1 MKNPI
6 EMLKEIKNLL
16 GVELSEEVKEDPQ
29 IVLAQLKL
37 DNGTVI
43 EANDFVEG
51 NDVFILTEDER
62 VALPKGE
69 YQLEDGRTLEII
81 DDGVINS
88 VEVKAEEEPE
98 EKLTTDGYIY
108 MQGLSMLLEK
118 SEAEGFRKKAGK
130 QKAATIDAEELFE
143 KIKLDIANYI
153 KEVVDLKKE
162 GINQL
167 FKYLK
172 SKGQLKQAVENEIG
186 KKIVSAFNLKKQN
199 QIEGY
204 ELSINSNKTTETIS
218 KDSTGKTLSFK
229 TKINVLVSLKNKDK
243 VFKEKNFVAEFVYN
257 NIKSKFDL
265 SQYQQDIEANLTETI
280 IEEISIFL
288 IID

>member
-16 GVELSEEVKEDPQ
+16 GVELSEKVKEDPQ

-98 EKLTTDGYIY
+98 EKEDDEKEMKEQEFVSKDEFDALKE
-108 MQGLSMLLEK
+108 MVMSMKEK
-118 SEAEGFRKKAGK
+118 MGAYDDKKKMDEEAELK
-130 QKAATIDAEELFE
+130 EELSKPAAQPIKHSPE
-143 KIKLDIANYI
+143 APQKKKVLYSQNRGATTLDVVMNKIYN
-153 KEVVDLKKE
+153 
-162 GINQL
+162 
-167 FKYLK
+167 
-172 SKGQLKQAVENEIG
+172 KQ
-186 KKIVSAFNLKKQN
+186 
-199 QIEGY
+199 
-204 ELSINSNKTTETIS
+204 
-218 KDSTGKTLSFK
+218 
-229 TKINVLVSLKNKDK
+229 
-243 VFKEKNFVAEFVYN
+243 
-257 NIKSKFDL
+257 
-265 SQYQQDIEANLTETI
+265 
-280 IEEISIFL
+280 
-288 IID
+288 

>member
-98 EKLTTDGYIY
+98 EKEDDEKEMKEQEFVSKDEFDALKE
-108 MQGLSMLLEK
+108 MVMSMKEK
-118 SEAEGFRKKAGK
+118 MGAYDDKKKMDEEAELK
-130 QKAATIDAEELFE
+130 EELSKPAAQPIKHSPE
-143 KIKLDIANYI
+143 APQKKKVLYSQNRGATTLDVVMNKIY
-153 KEVVDLKKE
+153 
-162 GINQL
+162 
-167 FKYLK
+167 
-172 SKGQLKQAVENEIG
+172 
-186 KKIVSAFNLKKQN
+186 
-199 QIEGY
+199 
-204 ELSINSNKTTETIS
+204 NK
-218 KDSTGKTLSFK
+218 
-229 TKINVLVSLKNKDK
+229 
-243 VFKEKNFVAEFVYN
+243 
-257 NIKSKFDL
+257 
-265 SQYQQDIEANLTETI
+265 
-280 IEEISIFL
+280 
-288 IID
+288 

>member
-98 EKLTTDGYIY
+98 EKEDEEKEMKEQEFVSKDEFDALKE
-108 MQGLSMLLEK
+108 MVMSMKEK
-118 SEAEGFRKKAGK
+118 MGAYDDKKKMDEEAELK
-130 QKAATIDAEELFE
+130 EELSKPAAQPIKHSPE
-143 KIKLDIANYI
+143 APQKKKVLYSQNRGATTLDVVMNKIYN
-153 KEVVDLKKE
+153 
-162 GINQL
+162 
-167 FKYLK
+167 
-172 SKGQLKQAVENEIG
+172 KQ
-186 KKIVSAFNLKKQN
+186 
-199 QIEGY
+199 
-204 ELSINSNKTTETIS
+204 
-218 KDSTGKTLSFK
+218 
-229 TKINVLVSLKNKDK
+229 
-243 VFKEKNFVAEFVYN
+243 
-257 NIKSKFDL
+257 
-265 SQYQQDIEANLTETI
+265 
-280 IEEISIFL
+280 
-288 IID
+288 

>member
-98 EKLTTDGYIY
+98 EKEDEEKEMKEQEFVSKDEFDALKE
-108 MQGLSMLLEK
+108 MVMSMKEK
-118 SEAEGFRKKAGK
+118 MGAYDDKKKMDEEAELK
-130 QKAATIDAEELFE
+130 EELSKPAADPIKHSPE
-143 KIKLDIANYI
+143 APQKKKVLYSQNRGATTLDVVMNKIYN
-153 KEVVDLKKE
+153 
-162 GINQL
+162 
-167 FKYLK
+167 
-172 SKGQLKQAVENEIG
+172 KQ
-186 KKIVSAFNLKKQN
+186 
-199 QIEGY
+199 
-204 ELSINSNKTTETIS
+204 
-218 KDSTGKTLSFK
+218 
-229 TKINVLVSLKNKDK
+229 
-243 VFKEKNFVAEFVYN
+243 
-257 NIKSKFDL
+257 
-265 SQYQQDIEANLTETI
+265 
-280 IEEISIFL
+280 
-288 IID
+288 

>member
-16 GVELSEEVKEDPQ
+16 GVELSEEVKDEPQ

-51 NDVFILTEDER
+51 SDVFILTEDER

-98 EKLTTDGYIY
+98 EKEDDEKEMKEQEFVSKDEFDALKE
-108 MQGLSMLLEK
+108 MVMSMKEK
-118 SEAEGFRKKAGK
+118 MGAYDDKKKMDEEAELK
-130 QKAATIDAEELFE
+130 EELSKPAAQPIKHSPE
-143 KIKLDIANYI
+143 APQKKKVLYSQNRGATTLDVVMNKIYN
-153 KEVVDLKKE
+153 
-162 GINQL
+162 
-167 FKYLK
+167 
-172 SKGQLKQAVENEIG
+172 KQ
-186 KKIVSAFNLKKQN
+186 
-199 QIEGY
+199 
-204 ELSINSNKTTETIS
+204 
-218 KDSTGKTLSFK
+218 
-229 TKINVLVSLKNKDK
+229 
-243 VFKEKNFVAEFVYN
+243 
-257 NIKSKFDL
+257 
-265 SQYQQDIEANLTETI
+265 
-280 IEEISIFL
+280 
-288 IID
+288 

>member
-16 GVELSEEVKEDPQ
+16 GVELSEEVKEPQ

-37 DNGTVI
+37 DNGTII

-98 EKLTTDGYIY
+98 E
-108 MQGLSMLLEK
+108 EK
-118 SEAEGFRKKAGK
+118 DDEKEMKEEEFVSKDEFDALKEMVMSIKEKMGAYDEKKKMDEEAELK
-130 QKAATIDAEELFE
+130 EELSKPAAQPIKHSPE
-143 KIKLDIANYI
+143 APQKKKVLYSQNRGTTTLDVVMNKIYN
-153 KEVVDLKKE
+153 
-162 GINQL
+162 
-167 FKYLK
+167 
-172 SKGQLKQAVENEIG
+172 KQ
-186 KKIVSAFNLKKQN
+186 
-199 QIEGY
+199 
-204 ELSINSNKTTETIS
+204 
-218 KDSTGKTLSFK
+218 
-229 TKINVLVSLKNKDK
+229 
-243 VFKEKNFVAEFVYN
+243 
-257 NIKSKFDL
+257 
-265 SQYQQDIEANLTETI
+265 
-280 IEEISIFL
+280 
-288 IID
+288 

>member
-1 MKNPI
+1 MKII
-6 EMLKEIKNLL
+6 EK
-16 GVELSEEVKEDPQ
+16 
-29 IVLAQLKL
+29 
-37 DNGTVI
+37 T
-43 EANDFVEG
+43 F
-51 NDVFILTEDER
+51 FILILISLASCGYKPIFSKKNRID
-62 VALPKGE
+62 LPIQSFQITGDK
-69 YQLEDGRTLEII
+69 R
-81 DDGVINS
+81 
-88 VEVKAEEEPE
+88 
-98 EKLTTDGYIY
+98 
-108 MQGLSMLLEK
+108 
-118 SEAEGFRKKAGK
+118 
-130 QKAATIDAEELFE
+130 
-143 KIKLDIANYI
+143 
-153 KEVVDLKKE
+153 
-162 GINQL
+162 
-167 FKYLK
+167 
-172 SKGQLKQAVENEIG
+172 IG

-243 VFKEKNFVAEFVYN
+243 VYKEKNFVAEFVYN

>member
-98 EKLTTDGYIY
+98 EKEDDEKEMKEQEFVSKDEFDALKE
-108 MQGLSMLLEK
+108 MVMSMKEK
-118 SEAEGFRKKAGK
+118 MGAYDDKKKMDEEAELK
-130 QKAATIDAEELFE
+130 EELSKPAAQPIKHSPE
-143 KIKLDIANYI
+143 APQKKKVLYSQNRGATTLDVVMNKIYN
-153 KEVVDLKKE
+153 
-162 GINQL
+162 
-167 FKYLK
+167 
-172 SKGQLKQAVENEIG
+172 KQ
-186 KKIVSAFNLKKQN
+186 
-199 QIEGY
+199 
-204 ELSINSNKTTETIS
+204 
-218 KDSTGKTLSFK
+218 
-229 TKINVLVSLKNKDK
+229 
-243 VFKEKNFVAEFVYN
+243 
-257 NIKSKFDL
+257 
-265 SQYQQDIEANLTETI
+265 
-280 IEEISIFL
+280 
-288 IID
+288 